1 MKDGKM
7 SKSKGNV
14 IYPEQ
19 LIENYGLDA
28 TKYYLLKAV
37 PTSQDG
43 LFSPE
48 EFIERYNSDL
58 CNDLSN
64 LLNRTVSMVN
74 KYFGGEISNYIG
86 ILNEEDKNIE
96 EVSKEVIIKVEN
108 AINDFEFS
116 NSIQEIWNYVSRTN
130 KYIDE
135 TSPWI
140 LAKNEED
147 IEKLKSCMYHLV
159 ANLREIA
166 ILIRPFME
174 ETSDNILRQLGI
186 NEEICW
192 KSLENYKE
200 LANIKSHR
208 KR

>member
-1 MKDGKM
+1 
-7 SKSKGNV
+7 
-14 IYPEQ
+14 
-19 LIENYGLDA
+19 
-28 TKYYLLKAV
+28 
-37 PTSQDG
+37 
-43 LFSPE
+43 
-48 EFIERYNSDL
+48 
-58 CNDLSN
+58 
-64 LLNRTVSMVN
+64 MVN

-200 LANIKSHR
+200 LANIKVIEKGEPIFMR
-208 KR
+208 LDVEAEVTKIKDLMKK

>member
-1 MKDGKM
+1 M
-7 SKSKGNV
+7 
-14 IYPEQ
+14 
-19 LIENYGLDA
+19 
-28 TKYYLLKAV
+28 
-37 PTSQDG
+37 
-43 LFSPE
+43 E
-48 EFIERYNSDL
+48 EA
-58 CNDLSN
+58 
-64 LLNRTVSMVN
+64 
-74 KYFGGEISNYIG
+74 
-86 ILNEEDKNIE
+86 
-96 EVSKEVIIKVEN
+96 SKEVIIKVEK

-186 NEEICW
+186 KEDISW

-200 LANIKSHR
+200 LANIKVIEKGEPIFMR
-208 KR
+208 LDVEAEVTKIKDLMKK

>member
-1 MKDGKM
+1 M
-7 SKSKGNV
+7 
-14 IYPEQ
+14 
-19 LIENYGLDA
+19 
-28 TKYYLLKAV
+28 
-37 PTSQDG
+37 
-43 LFSPE
+43 
-48 EFIERYNSDL
+48 
-58 CNDLSN
+58 
-64 LLNRTVSMVN
+64 
-74 KYFGGEISNYIG
+74 
-86 ILNEEDKNIE
+86 
-96 EVSKEVIIKVEN
+96 EN